1 MKTRL
6 LFLSCLL
13 LALNG
18 VYSQNLKHQFDIH
31 STSVEGETYPI
42 EVLLPDDY
50 DSTRTYPVLYFIDWW
65 LISDIDPRFYNRM
78 RFAEVIE
85 PVIIVGIGTE
95 GDMNDW
101 ILERTRDLSPT
112 NLPEEDY
119 PDSIA
124 SGSRGTSGGA
134 ANFLAFIKNEL
145 IPQVEAKYACDTAN
159 RGLLG
164 YSGGGLFGTYVLV
177 TEPQLFHKYL
187 LGSPAVSYDDFV
199 LIERLK
205 ETPPEIYSSV
215 KAVFISVGEE
225 ETGDYMK
232 GFADLRDLINEKE
245 VPGLKVGSY
254 IVPGEGHILASTPA
268 IIKGLK
274 FFYGS
279 K

>member
-1 MKTRL
+1 MKKAIVVL
-6 LFLSCLL
+6 CGILVLGSI
-13 LALNG
+13 
-18 VYSQNLKHQFDIH
+18 VYCQNLKHQFDIH

-42 EVLLPDDY
+42 EVVLPDEY
-50 DSTRTYPVLYFIDWW
+50 DSTLQYPVLYFIDWW
-65 LISDIDPRFYNRM
+65 FISEIDPQFYNRM

-101 ILERTRDLSPT
+101 ILERIRDLTPT

-134 ANFLAFIKNEL
+134 ANFLAFIKTEL

-164 YSGGGLFGTYVLV
+164 YSLGGLFGCYVFV

-205 ETPPEIYSSV
+205 ETPPDMYSSV
-215 KAVFISVGEE
+215 DAVFISVGEE
-225 ETGDYMK
+225 ETGDYLK
-232 GFADLRDLINEKE
+232 GFADIRDLLNKKE
-245 VPGLKVGSY
+245 VPGLQVESY
-254 IVPGEGHILASTPA
+254 IVPGEEHLLASTPA
-268 IIKGLK
+268 IVKGLK